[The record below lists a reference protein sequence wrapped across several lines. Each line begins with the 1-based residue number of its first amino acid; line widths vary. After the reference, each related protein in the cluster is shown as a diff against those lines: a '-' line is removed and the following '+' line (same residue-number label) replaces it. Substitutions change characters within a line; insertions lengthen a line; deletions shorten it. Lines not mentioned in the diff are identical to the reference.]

1 MVPLAYTNTKVGMQ
15 VVVWPN
21 TLANTVLIVIKLI
34 QEIDMTTI
42 QEINSAIMS
51 GTWTDAELSSM
62 ISAVRFNRAQLVNRV
77 KRSIMLGD
85 SVKFHS
91 TKRGMTITG
100 NVQKVAIKYVT
111 VQTPQGG
118 LWKVPA
124 NMLEVV

>member
-1 MVPLAYTNTKVGMQ
+1 
-15 VVVWPN
+15 
-21 TLANTVLIVIKLI
+21 LIVIKLT

-62 ISAVRFNRAQLVNRV
+62 ISAVRFNRAQLVNQV
-77 KRSIMLGD
+77 KRSIVLGD
-85 SVKFHS
+85 AVKFHS

-100 NVQKVAIKYVT
+100 KVQKVAIKYVT

-124 NMLEVV
+124 NMLEVI

>member
-1 MVPLAYTNTKVGMQ
+1 
-15 VVVWPN
+15 
-21 TLANTVLIVIKLI
+21 LIVIKLI

-62 ISAVRFNRAQLVNRV
+62 ISAVKFNRAQLVNRV

-124 NMLEVV
+124 NMISLA